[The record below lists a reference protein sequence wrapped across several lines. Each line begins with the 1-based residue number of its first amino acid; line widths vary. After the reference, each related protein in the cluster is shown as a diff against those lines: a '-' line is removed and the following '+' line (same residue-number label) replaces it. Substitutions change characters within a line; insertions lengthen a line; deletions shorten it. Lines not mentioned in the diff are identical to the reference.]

1 MTITSV
7 RRRPKPKTKRKTPG
21 SLSHGRPPT
30 ATSKPA
36 ASLSAKATRTLIRA
50 HHQLHKARARA
61 LAENNEALVHDLDRQ
76 IAAHGGLEGYQLAS
90 KKGQSKERGGDS
102 SKVLVDWLAPVF
114 EKLHL
119 QRRKLQKE
127 QGGGDK
133 EEGYDGNGDAK
144 VERREEKPQ
153 LKPKLRL
160 RPCAQIRLLEVGA
173 LSTSNACS
181 RVGLLDVTRIDLHSQ
196 EKGILQQDFM
206 ERPLPACEEEKFHI
220 ISLSLVL
227 NYVSDPAGRG
237 EMLRRT
243 TAFLTPPPP
252 PLLQPFTG
260 TVGDAAS
267 GDVSDTQ
274 PSSSTYLPCLFLV
287 LPAACVLNSRYFT
300 EGRLRTIMA
309 SLGYKMV
316 QRKVTSKLI
325 YYLWEYNVANAT
337 TTAAAAVFKKEMLNP
352 GGNRNN
358 FTVTLG

>member
-1 MTITSV
+1 MTINST
-7 RRRPKPKTKRKTPG
+7 RRKTKTKTKTKKRTPG
-21 SLSHGRPPT
+21 SISHGRPPT
-30 ATSKPA
+30 AVSKPA
-36 ASLSAKATRTLIRA
+36 ASLSAKATRTLIRS

-61 LAENNEALVHDLDRQ
+61 LTENNEALVRDLDRQ
-76 IAAHGGLEGYQLAS
+76 IAAHGGLESYQLAS

-102 SKVLVDWLAPVF
+102 SKVLVDWLAHVF
-114 EKLHL
+114 EKL
-119 QRRKLQKE
+119 KLKQQK
-127 QGGGDK
+127 QGGGGGGDTK
-133 EEGYDGNGDAK
+133 IEKGEEQ
-144 VERREEKPQ
+144 PQ
-153 LKPKLRL
+153 LPPRL
-160 RPCAQIRLLEVGA
+160 RLLEVGA

-206 ERPLPACEEEKFHI
+206 ERPLPVCEEEKFHI

-237 EMLRRT
+237 EMLKRT
-243 TAFLTPPPP
+243 TAFLTS
-252 PLLQPFTG
+252 LPFIGAVRDATL
-260 TVGDAAS
+260 GDAA
-267 GDVSDTQ
+267 DAL
-274 PSSSTYLPCLFLV
+274 SSNNTFLPCLFLV

-300 EGRLRTIMA
+300 EERLQAIMS

-325 YYLWEYNVANAT
+325 FYLWEYCAT
-337 TTAAAAVFKKEMLNP
+337 TTTTTARDEREERTQKGGTTAFFRKEMLNP

>member
-1 MTITSV
+1 MTITSA
-7 RRRPKPKTKRKTPG
+7 RRKAKTKRKTPG

-61 LAENNEALVHDLDRQ
+61 LADNNEALVHDLDKQ
-76 IAAHGGLEGYQLAS
+76 IAAHGGLESYQLAS

-114 EKLHL
+114 EKLNL
-119 QRRKLQKE
+119 QRRELQK
-127 QGGGDK
+127 QGGGRDT
-133 EEGYDGNGDAK
+133 EEGYGNGDAK
-144 VERREEKPQ
+144 VESREEEKKQKKP
-153 LKPKLRL
+153 
-160 RPCAQIRLLEVGA
+160 RPQIRLLEVGA

-206 ERPLPACEEEKFHI
+206 ERPLPACEEEKFHV

-243 TAFLTPPPP
+243 TAFLTPPP
-252 PLLQPFTG
+252 
-260 TVGDAAS
+260 AS
-267 GDVSDTQ
+267 GDVSNAQQNTG
-274 PSSSTYLPCLFLV
+274 TCLPCLFLV

-300 EGRLRTIMA
+300 EERLGAIMS
-309 SLGYKMV
+309 SLGYRMV

-325 YYLWEYNVANAT
+325 YYLWEYSTANVAAT
-337 TTAAAAVFKKEMLNP
+337 VFKKEMLNP

>member
-1 MTITSV
+1 MTINSI
-7 RRRPKPKTKRKTPG
+7 RRKNRTKRRTPG
-21 SLSHGRPPT
+21 SISHGRPPT
-30 ATSKPA
+30 AISKPA
-36 ASLSAKATRTLIRA
+36 ASLSAKATRTLIRS

-61 LAENNEALVHDLDRQ
+61 LADGKEALVQNLDSQ
-76 IAAHGGLEGYQLAS
+76 IAAHGGLESYQLAS

-102 SKVLVDWLAPVF
+102 SKVLVDWLAPAF
-114 EKLHL
+114 EKLKLNRKQGIDDLKIEKGGEKSQSQPQLPL
-119 QRRKLQKE
+119 Q
-127 QGGGDK
+127 
-133 EEGYDGNGDAK
+133 A
-144 VERREEKPQ
+144 Q
-153 LKPKLRL
+153 LKPRL
-160 RPCAQIRLLEVGA
+160 RLLEVGA

-206 ERPLPACEEEKFHI
+206 ERPLPVCEEEKFHI

-243 TAFLTPPPP
+243 TAFLTPPPS
-252 PLLQPFTG
+252 FIG
-260 TVGDAAS
+260 AVGDAAS
-267 GDVSDTQ
+267 RDPNGLSR
-274 PSSSTYLPCLFLV
+274 SSTFFPCLFLV

-300 EGRLRTIMA
+300 EERLQAIML

-325 YYLWEYNVANAT
+325 FYLWEYGAT
-337 TTAAAAVFKKEMLNP
+337 TAQDEEKKKTQQGGTIAAVFRKEMLNP
-352 GGNRNN
+352 GGKRNN